1 MGRCRMVIVLDSGSK
16 VRVEDLVNYQGSL
29 MKCWGEGR
37 RKSCNGLA
45 SYPRGREGSSN
56 TPAAWATWLESSVFF
71 TNKVNSSMQR

>member
-1 MGRCRMVIVLDSGSK
+1 MVIVLDSGSE

-71 TNKVNSSMQR
+71 TNKVNSTMRR

>member
-1 MGRCRMVIVLDSGSK
+1 MVIVLDSGSE

-56 TPAAWATWLESSVFF
+56 TPAAWATWLESSVFLL
-71 TNKVNSSMQR
+71 TR